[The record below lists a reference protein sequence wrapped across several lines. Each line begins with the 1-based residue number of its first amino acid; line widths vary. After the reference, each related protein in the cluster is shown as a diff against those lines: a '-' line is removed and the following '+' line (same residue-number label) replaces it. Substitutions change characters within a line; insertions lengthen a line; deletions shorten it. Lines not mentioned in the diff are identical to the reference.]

1 MLFCHRIVCNI
12 IPELKSFPFLH
23 EDGDKELFALNDDGS
38 IDEDTGR
45 RFDFDVTQEYFIKIG
60 DQVFLFFK

>member
-1 MLFCHRIVCNI
+1 
-12 IPELKSFPFLH
+12 
-23 EDGDKELFALNDDGS
+23 LFALNDDGS

>member
-12 IPELKSFPFLH
+12 IPELKSFTFLLA
-23 EDGDKELFALNDDGS
+23 EGDKELFVLNDDGL
-38 IDEDTGR
+38 IEEDTGR
-45 RFDFDVTQEYFIKIG
+45 QFDFDLTQEYFKRIG

>member
-1 MLFCHRIVCNI
+1 MLYCHRIVCNI
-12 IPELKSFPFLH
+12 IPELKSFPFLL
-23 EDGDKELFALNDDGS
+23 EDGDKELFALNDDDS

-45 RFDFDVTQEYFIKIG
+45 QFDFDLTQEYFIKIG